1 MPFPPTPSQTA
12 SNTPTPSITPSV
24 TPSFTPTNTECP
36 SEQLITYGSYSS
48 NSCGNFPLTSYT
60 SYIRYN
66 STNYPLTDVSVG
78 FGNQQLGDC
87 IPIRYPYVGLVY
99 RFDFLIDPNLGLCNA
114 LAGYY
119 YDRIDYQVISFDGII
134 GGIPTYTITERY
146 YLNNVLV
153 DTITLSQLSIVDQTV
168 ETCSVNIGGIF
179 PEFRVQIP
187 VTPTPSVTPTIT
199 PTITQTMTQTPSPTA
214 TFGLTPSQTQTPS
227 YTPSQTVTQTM
238 TQSPTPSTCLDFN
251 ISYLCN
257 TESNDATVYVSGF
270 TCGSGQ
276 YDINQVL
283 YLTQSGA
290 TSGIYIQV
298 NSSVVS
304 YFTVEN
310 NTWWVCVKDRNN
322 PSNIVCKSVTTNC

>member
-36 SEQLITYGSYSS
+36 SEFLITYGSYSS

-78 FGNQQLGDC
+78 FGNLQLGDC

-119 YDRIDYQVISFDGII
+119 YDRIDYEVISFDGVI

-153 DTITLSQLSIVDQTV
+153 DTITPSQLTIIDQTV

-187 VTPTPSVTPTIT
+187 VTPTPSIT
-199 PTITQTMTQTPSPTA
+199 PSITPSMTQTMTQTPSQTA
-214 TFGLTPSQTQTPS
+214 TINVTPTQTQTPS
-227 YTPSQTVTQTM
+227 QTPSNCQV
-238 TQSPTPSTCLDFN
+238 DFSV
-251 ISYLCN
+251 SYICN

-270 TCGSGQ
+270 TCGGGQ

-290 TSGIYIQV
+290 TSGVYIQV
-298 NSSVVS
+298 NSPVVS

-322 PSNIVCKSVTTNC
+322 PSNIRCKSVTTLC